1 MIAQPLSTAKESL
14 IECALSHSAGHSPRQ
29 RRVVLSQIRVPVHPQ
44 TKPVFGA
51 LTSVHCPLL
60 STTLLQGF
68 PMHSLISAAGSEV
81 HVQESTLSKSGLG
94 LA

>member
-1 MIAQPLSTAKESL
+1 MVA
-14 IECALSHSAGHSPRQ
+14 RQ

-68 PMHSLISAAGSEV
+68 PMHSLISSHLLLVAFKKV
-81 HVQESTLSKSGLG
+81 PVPQRHV
-94 LA
+94 